1 MNYIWDPKA
10 QFERDQIADYIY
22 ERFGEKRS
30 MKFLDDVDE
39 AVDMILHHPSI
50 GTIDPLFADRSVTYR
65 SVVVDGLSKMVYR
78 VEDEVIYIAA
88 MWDCRRE
95 PHVQAEQTN

>member
-10 QFERDQIADYIY
+10 QFGRDQIADYIY

-39 AVDMILHHPSI
+39 AVDMIMRHPGI
-50 GTIDPLFADRSVTYR
+50 GTIDPLFTDRSVTYR

-78 VEDEVIYIAA
+78 VEDDVIYIAA

-95 PHVQAEQTN
+95 PEVQAEQVK